1 MKHEKQSI
9 KYTPFSEMIEP
20 GEYNCYGIIYDASFP
35 QNQDQSQGGGIKYEC
50 ILKLIDQHINFI
62 NCSDLSSFNN
72 NIITLIIKSQLKE
85 KIPYIHTIGD
95 IIRIQSGIYSHK
107 NKKNIYL
114 TITNNPK
121 SSPSQ
126 NWCIF
131 SGLMPHDSNS
141 NSITPILS
149 SKTYYSMDFQDE
161 YIIKELRKF
170 IKNKLSIPKSISFPM
185 ETALDKRIINKENDT
200 TVQVNYKTELDDKF
214 IYYVQDDTD
223 ICELQTNKYF
233 YFIHVNDIIRI
244 RSYRCTENNIL
255 YTNSFSNILI
265 IPKTLGYYKE
275 FQDKIKEQKL
285 KSSKNKKN
293 TNNNNEDS
301 NKNNELLMN
310 IEEFN
315 KLNNINII
323 INDINSN
330 NFFSNSKI
338 IPLNEENEN
347 DKENLNLF
355 NSDDFSDE
363 NIKEEEEKK
372 IKLSIIDF
380 NPKKI
385 MKFSKIRKSSEDN
398 IIEVQMIKY
407 HPNNLV
413 NCIKFFC
420 PKCKKISSLEND
432 FKTNINSKFNCTYC
446 KSDFIPSFYYK
457 MIFECIEKKKSD
469 KIIILHLNTYDGEGE
484 SIFGIMPTNFN
495 LEHEQ
500 KNKLNNILKDLIE
513 SKGYIKLKVRKTFIK
528 DKGII
533 YRIVGDYTNKI

>member
-407 HPNNLV
+407 HPINLV